1 MIVAWNMSERKAFQE
16 LLLKKSPE
24 SVVLAA
30 TFLLTVFVN
39 LIAGAGCGIA
49 LVFMYRLRE
58 AVRRRGAV
66 RAPAGAAAQPA
77 APLKLGGRG

>member
-24 SVVLAA
+24 SVVAAA

-49 LVFMYRLRE
+49 LRMYRLRE